1 MRGDQN
7 AIATIYPAEEMTGNQ
22 AAQIPVS
29 TPSTNLEENVQA
41 ANKPGSIIWWV
52 VLLVVYIVWDYFQ
65 TRDKIQTAL
74 EPSNVRANLHNIIVI
89 GFAAVIFINGM
100 NVLCTKLAALKIPV
114 VSRAAGAMLPLF
126 NL

>member
-1 MRGDQN
+1 VRGDQN

-52 VLLVVYIVWDYFQ
+52 VLLAVYIAWDYFQ
-65 TRDKIQTAL
+65 TRDKIQSAL
-74 EPSNVRANLHNIIVI
+74 EPSNVRANLHNIVVI

-114 VSRAAGAMLPLF
+114 VSKAAAAMLPLF

>member
-7 AIATIYPAEEMTGNQ
+7 AIAAIYPAEEMTGNQ

-52 VLLVVYIVWDYFQ
+52 VLLVVYIAWDYFQ
-65 TRDKIQTAL
+65 TRDKIQSAL
-74 EPSNVRANLHNIIVI
+74 EPSNVRANLHNIVVI

-114 VSRAAGAMLPLF
+114 VSKAAAAMLPLF

>member
-22 AAQIPVS
+22 AAQIPAS

-52 VLLVVYIVWDYFQ
+52 VLLVVYIAWDYFQ
-65 TRDKIQTAL
+65 TRDKIQSAL
-74 EPSNVRANLHNIIVI
+74 EPSNVRANLHNIVVI

-100 NVLCTKLAALKIPV
+100 NVLCTKLAALKIPM
-114 VSRAAGAMLPLF
+114 VSKAAAAMLPLF